1 MFDQHKYDLPP
12 AVDIP
17 AEEHIY
23 DVPDQTHAD
32 GNIGIQVIGADLSQ
46 VYDAFLAPRHTPN
59 IPYDIR
65 DSIISSAP
73 PLLSSYI
80 CQKWP
85 IPTVDHLPTSISH
98 ESANDTAK
106 ARLRRHVLELVG
118 RWPMFLM
125 HYCILAVNCGS
136 VPVLPTSPG
145 PGQLPVIVMSAN
157 TDVIPSWIFLA
168 TLMYFYNY
176 DQSQLF
182 LAVLGSHLSLLA
194 SHLSLSSWP
203 AEDIRAF
210 RPSFPDN
217 ILEDIAMCLTQE
229 KLELLETHV
238 QGISY
243 TQLSLDI
250 TDLGFQGGHLDC
262 GARSLTKLTPCIV
275 GCSFRTERKPLR
287 NRTIMPNQT
296 VAK

>member
-1 MFDQHKYDLPP
+1 MTYLPP
-12 AVDIP
+12 SISP
-17 AEEHIY
+17 LKSTY

-73 PLLSSYI
+73 PLLSSFI

-85 IPTVDHLPTSISH
+85 VPAVDHLPTSICH

-106 ARLRRHVLELVG
+106 PDCAVMFSNWLG
-118 RWPMFLM
+118 DGPMFLM

-136 VPVLPTSPG
+136 VPVLPTSPA

-157 TDVIPSWIFLA
+157 TDVIPCWIFLA
-168 TLMYFYNY
+168 TLMYFYSH

-182 LAVLGSHLSLLA
+182 LAVLGRVSPCWHPTCLF
-194 SHLSLSSWP
+194 P
-203 AEDIRAF
+203 AGQRKTSAPPAIIA
-210 RPSFPDN
+210 DN
-217 ILEDIAMCLTQE
+217 ILEEIAMSLTQKE
-229 KLELLETHV
+229 LDLLETHV
-238 QGISY
+238 QGFSY

-250 TDLGFQGGHLDC
+250 TDLGFQEVISTTCTIVNKAHSL
-262 GARSLTKLTPCIV
+262 RSWMFF
-275 GCSFRTERKPLR
+275 SD
-287 NRTIMPNQT
+287 
-296 VAK
+296 